1 MLTRTEIAE
10 QLKEILLSADDRA
23 QDAAAAA
30 TEETKLQTELG
41 LSSVSMLY
49 LVIAIE
55 EEFGIRFEGVSA
67 ADFVTFGD
75 VITYVENKLKGQ
87 MK

>member
-1 MLTRTEIAE
+1 MLTRNEIAE

-23 QDAAAAA
+23 QSAVAAA
-30 TEETKLQTELG
+30 TEDTKLQTELG
-41 LSSVSMLY
+41 LTSVSMLY

-67 ADFVTFGD
+67 SDFATFGD
-75 VITYVENKLKGQ
+75 VISYVEKKLQ
-87 MK
+87 

>member
-1 MLTRTEIAE
+1 MLTRNEIAE

-23 QDAAAAA
+23 QSAVASA
-30 TEETKLQTELG
+30 TEETKLQTGLG
-41 LSSVSMLY
+41 LTSVSMLY

-67 ADFVTFGD
+67 SDFVTFGD
-75 VITYVENKLKGQ
+75 VIRYVEKKLR
-87 MK
+87 